1 MPRWVAIIGTTLL
14 LALQYFISGLNEDIA
29 PRLTSYFG
37 LDSSKVS
44 FFLLISTVGLVA
56 ILPITYRFRDYFR
69 RVSLLLGVIGLQFFI
84 SVLCIFTSNEVLL
97 LITSFLMGGL
107 KIICIIDFLSLSID
121 LFPFLKNR
129 GLFYGVFYGFVRTMR
144 EVSSYFTLT
153 LIDQY
158 DWRVIFIV
166 SAIAA
171 IFSIFI
177 CLVLF
182 HRSRMQR
189 KVPLYQVEWISM
201 LLMIVA
207 GVSLC
212 YILTMGKEK
221 EWFASQ
227 EIVYASILLIIS
239 TVVFVYRQY
248 NIKHPFW
255 NLRVFKIY
263 KQIPLGFTLMLVMY
277 IFYTTSLLYNTYIDF
292 NFKGEEH
299 YLAHIGLIHVVCYAI
314 SFPLAGIMFHKGY
327 SKRLILSIGFL
338 CYAFSLIY
346 FCHIIQTDLS
356 YWDLV
361 LPLMLESIAYGFILT
376 TAAAFMATNIPRK
389 HNKDRVMGS
398 ITARY
403 VLGTFIGY
411 SFYSNWLFRGVVR
424 NSAHLAENLTVSN
437 LPFTSE
443 LKKLT
448 SGFAYKGADMQLAHQ
463 RALAVLQEKVHI
475 QATLITIR
483 DISFT
488 VGILAIIVAI
498 IVLFVKRFEMHKIIS
513 KNKYRII
520 PW

>member
-1 MPRWVAIIGTTLL
+1 MIITKYHSSPYRANMPRWVAIIGTTLL

-227 EIVYASILLIIS
+227 EIVYASILLIPKS
-239 TVVFVYRQY
+239 SMG
-248 NIKHPFW
+248 P
-255 NLRVFKIY
+255 
-263 KQIPLGFTLMLVMY
+263 
-277 IFYTTSLLYNTYIDF
+277 
-292 NFKGEEH
+292 NF
-299 YLAHIGLIHVVCYAI
+299 
-314 SFPLAGIMFHKGY
+314 
-327 SKRLILSIGFL
+327 
-338 CYAFSLIY
+338 
-346 FCHIIQTDLS
+346 
-356 YWDLV
+356 
-361 LPLMLESIAYGFILT
+361 
-376 TAAAFMATNIPRK
+376 
-389 HNKDRVMGS
+389 
-398 ITARY
+398 
-403 VLGTFIGY
+403 
-411 SFYSNWLFRGVVR
+411 
-424 NSAHLAENLTVSN
+424 
-437 LPFTSE
+437 
-443 LKKLT
+443 
-448 SGFAYKGADMQLAHQ
+448 
-463 RALAVLQEKVHI
+463 
-475 QATLITIR
+475 
-483 DISFT
+483 
-488 VGILAIIVAI
+488 
-498 IVLFVKRFEMHKIIS
+498 
-513 KNKYRII
+513 
-520 PW
+520 